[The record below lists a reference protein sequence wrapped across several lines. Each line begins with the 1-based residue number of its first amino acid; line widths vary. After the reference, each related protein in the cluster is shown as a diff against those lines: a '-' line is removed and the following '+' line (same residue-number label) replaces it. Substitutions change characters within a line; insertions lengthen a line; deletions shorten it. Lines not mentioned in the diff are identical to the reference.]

1 LLIITSKLYKK
12 LTKIDFSQINCHD
25 YNLKYN
31 FGWSRMQSFILKK
44 ILFQSHKHQELMPV
58 TYSNYLKIDELL
70 NLQECQSKGP
80 EHDEMLFI
88 LIHL

>member
-1 LLIITSKLYKK
+1 
-12 LTKIDFSQINCHD
+12 
-25 YNLKYN
+25 
-31 FGWSRMQSFILKK
+31 MQSFILKK